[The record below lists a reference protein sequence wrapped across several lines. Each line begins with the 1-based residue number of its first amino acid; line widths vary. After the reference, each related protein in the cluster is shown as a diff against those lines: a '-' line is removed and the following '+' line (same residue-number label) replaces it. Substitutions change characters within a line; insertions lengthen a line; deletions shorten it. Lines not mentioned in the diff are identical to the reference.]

1 MEMKPEEKPDH
12 KPFPLNASLM
22 RPKRK
27 KRFRN
32 RGRKGIY
39 ILPNLITSA
48 GLFGGFYAI
57 ISTIQGRFEAAA
69 IAIIISAFFDAMDGR
84 IARLTHTTSHFGTE
98 YDSLSDVI
106 AFGLAPG
113 ILAFEWALAPFGR
126 LGWLAT
132 FMFVACGALR
142 LARFNVQ
149 KGTQDPNYFKGLPIP
164 IAACFVAS
172 MVLFSSKWEEAF
184 EGKPVIILVTVFILA
199 FLMVSTITYFS
210 FKKFDFKKRKPLN
223 VLVSAILLFVI
234 IASDPKVMLF
244 LIILSFVLSG
254 PMATLY
260 RLYRKRPLTKGLEIQ
275 RPSDDNGREG
285 RSNP

>member
-1 MEMKPEEKPDH
+1 MDMKPEKKPVRGH
-12 KPFPLNASLM
+12 VALTAPWA
-22 RPKRK
+22 RHKRK
-27 KRFRN
+27 KRLHK
-32 RGRKGIY
+32 GRKGIY
-39 ILPNLITSA
+39 VLPNLITSA

-69 IAIIISAFFDAMDGR
+69 IAIIVSAFFDAMDGR

-113 ILAFEWALAPFGR
+113 ILAFEWALGPFGR
-126 LGWLAT
+126 LGWLAA

-164 IAACFVAS
+164 VAACFIAS

-184 EGKPVIILVTVFILA
+184 DGKPVIVLVTVFILA

-223 VLVSAILLFVI
+223 VLVTAILLFVV

-244 LIILSFVLSG
+244 LIILFFVLSG
-254 PMATLY
+254 PIMTVY
-260 RLYRKRPLTKGLEIQ
+260 RLYRKRPLTKGIEVQ
-275 RPSDDNGREG
+275 HPSDDKGQQ
-285 RSNP
+285 

>member
-1 MEMKPEEKPDH
+1 MEMKRDEKPDH
-12 KPFPLNASLM
+12 RPFPLSASLM
-22 RPKRK
+22 RSKRK

-57 ISTIQGRFEAAA
+57 ISTIQGKFEAAA
-69 IAIIISAFFDAMDGR
+69 IAVIISAFFDAMDGR

-126 LGWLAT
+126 LGWLAA

-164 IAACFVAS
+164 IAACFIAS

-210 FKKFDFKKRKPLN
+210 FKKFDFTKRKPLN

-254 PMATLY
+254 PMTTLY

-275 RPSDDNGREG
+275 HPSDDKGREG
-285 RSNP
+285 TSNP

>member
-1 MEMKPEEKPDH
+1 MEPEEKPGR
-12 KPFPLNASLM
+12 KPFRLSVSM
-22 RPKRK
+22 IRRKRRR
-27 KRFRN
+27 RFHK

-57 ISTIQGRFEAAA
+57 IATIQGRFEAAA
-69 IAIIISAFFDAMDGR
+69 IAIIVSAFFDAMDGR
-84 IARLTHTTSHFGTE
+84 IARLTNTTSHFGTE
-98 YDSLSDVI
+98 FDSLSDVI

-126 LGWLAT
+126 LGWLAA

-149 KGTQDPNYFKGLPIP
+149 KGTQDPNYFRGLPIP
-164 IAACFVAS
+164 VAACFVAS

-199 FLMVSTITYFS
+199 FLMVSTVTYYS
-210 FKKFDFKKRKPLN
+210 FKKFDFKKRKPLK
-223 VLVSAILLFVI
+223 VLVSLILLLVI
-234 IASDPKVMLF
+234 IASDPKVMFF
-244 LIILSFVLSG
+244 LVTLSFVLSG
-254 PMATLY
+254 PITTLY
-260 RLYRKRPLTKGLEIQ
+260 RFYRKRPLTKSLEIQ
-275 RPSDDNGREG
+275 QPTERKSQDST
-285 RSNP
+285 SNP

>member
-1 MEMKPEEKPDH
+1 MEPEEKPDH
-12 KPFPLNASLM
+12 RPFPLSVSMM
-22 RPKRK
+22 RLKRK
-27 KRFRN
+27 KRFRK

-39 ILPNLITSA
+39 VLPNLITSA

-57 ISTIQGRFEAAA
+57 ISTIQGKFEAAA
-69 IAIIISAFFDAMDGR
+69 IAIIISALFDAMDGR

-126 LGWLAT
+126 LGWLAA

-164 IAACFVAS
+164 AAACFIAS

-184 EGKPVIILVTVFILA
+184 EGKPVVILVTVFILA
-199 FLMVSTITYFS
+199 FLMVSTVTYFS
-210 FKKFDFKKRKPLN
+210 FKKFDFNKRKPLN
-223 VLVSAILLFVI
+223 VLVSVILLFVI
-234 IASDPKVMLF
+234 IASDPKVMFF
-244 LIILSFVLSG
+244 LITLSFVLSG
-254 PMATLY
+254 PMTTLY
-260 RLYRKRPLTKGLEIQ
+260 RFYRKRPLTKGLEIQ
-275 RPSDDNGREG
+275 QPSDGKGRG
-285 RSNP
+285 GTNNP